1 MEILVI
7 IVLLALG
14 SRKDLSLEI
23 ESLHKVKSY
32 VENLELDYTYTKE
45 KIRIFKDILPY
56 LPEDYIGTGGRS
68 IIATEKILRIL
79 ETVEYI
85 GVDKK
90 VPIESLVLD
99 PVERSYKIVKTL
111 QEEIENSNIEK
122 LGFVLDIMVN
132 KEQYKTLASTALE
145 FLSNKEALKD
155 PKNIVKL
162 IKPFIGQEDIGNS
175 DFAKL
180 IGVLDI
186 FEPSKKTKE
195 QPIDN

>member
-1 MEILVI
+1 M
-7 IVLLALG
+7 
-14 SRKDLSLEI
+14 
-23 ESLHKVKSY
+23 
-32 VENLELDYTYTKE
+32 
-45 KIRIFKDILPY
+45 
-56 LPEDYIGTGGRS
+56 
-68 IIATEKILRIL
+68 
-79 ETVEYI
+79 
-85 GVDKK
+85 
-90 VPIESLVLD
+90 VLD
-99 PVERSYKIVKTL
+99 PVERSYKIVKAL
-111 QEEIENSNIEK
+111 QKEIENSNIEK

-132 KEQYKTLASTALE
+132 KDQYKILANTALE